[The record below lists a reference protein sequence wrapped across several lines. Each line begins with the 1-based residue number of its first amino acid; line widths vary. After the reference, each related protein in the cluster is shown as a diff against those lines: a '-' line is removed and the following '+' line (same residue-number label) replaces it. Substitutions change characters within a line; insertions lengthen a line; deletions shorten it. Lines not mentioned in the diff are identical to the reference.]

1 MMNETEQTNYRVV
14 VIEDDPHTRAYLT
27 KTIAA
32 VPNMLVVGDAG
43 DCAHAMPLLRTEPDI
58 ALIDLGLPDGS
69 GLDLIRKRF
78 FKQSTTQFVV
88 ITVFGD
94 EAHVMPALEAGACGY
109 LMKDSAL
116 PDIAELI
123 SQVLSGGSPISPI
136 IARKLLT
143 RFRIDNDQ
151 QQGSMLTKREFD
163 VLHLMSKGYNYNE
176 TAEHLGISYH
186 TVVSHVRHTY
196 RKLEVTSRAEAIFEA
211 SRMGLLNM

>member
-1 MMNETEQTNYRVV
+1 MKAMEQKNYRVV
-14 VIEDDPHTRAYLT
+14 VIEDDPHTRSYLT
-27 KTIAA
+27 QTIAA
-32 VPNMLVVGDAG
+32 VPNMVVVGDAG
-43 DCAHAMPLLRTEPDI
+43 DCARAMPLLRTEPDI

-78 FKQSTTQFVV
+78 FKKSKTQFVV

-94 EAHVMPALEAGACGY
+94 EAHVIPALEAGACGY

-123 SQVLSGGSPISPI
+123 AQVLSGGSPISPI
-136 IARKLLT
+136 IARKLLN
-143 RFRIDNDQ
+143 RFRVDNNQ
-151 QQGSMLTKREFD
+151 QQGSILTEREFD
-163 VLHLMSKGYNYNE
+163 VLNLMSKGYNYNE
-176 TAEHLGISYH
+176 TAGHLGISYH

-196 RKLEVTSRAEAIFEA
+196 RKLEVSSRAEAIFEA